1 MNLAELLRASADRH
15 PNRPALTDVAS
26 GATLTYAEL
35 QTAADSVAAA
45 LRTAGVTRAQRIA
58 LVGGNSLAYVGVAFG
73 ILAAG
78 GCVVPIAG
86 NLRDAEREQILRAI
100 DVNGVVRVP
109 EDGAP
114 WTFVWRDREH
124 GGPSGFATVD
134 PAFVR
139 FSSGTT
145 ADAKGVVLSHATTL
159 ARVSAAD
166 AVLRFTPDDRVLWVL
181 PLAYHFAVTI
191 PAYLRAGAHI
201 LLCPE
206 SQPAKMAAALAEERA
221 TVLYAAP
228 LQLERLSAVAN
239 AAPLPALRLALS
251 TAAPLRPETAGR
263 FEARF
268 GRPLGQ
274 AYGIIEAGLPCINTR
289 TDSSIDA
296 DSVGCAVPGYDVGVF
311 TDDGRLL
318 GTGANGEVGIRGP
331 GLFDAYYAPW
341 TPRAAALRDGRVPG
355 GGWFLTGDVGTLD
368 AAGALTLHGRR
379 KSTIVVAGLKFFPE
393 EVEAVLATCPGIIE
407 SRVFARAHP
416 KLGELPHAEV
426 VLTPGT
432 TLDRGAIAAHC
443 ARELSPYKVPVEI
456 TVVAGIAKTAGGKIL
471 RR

>member
-1 MNLAELLRASADRH
+1 MNLAELLRQSADRY

-26 GATLTYAEL
+26 GASLTYAEVL
-35 QTAADSVAAA
+35 AAADSVADA
-45 LRTAGVTRAQRIA
+45 LRAAGITRAQRLA

-78 GCVVPIAG
+78 GCVVPIAS
-86 NLRDAEREQILRAI
+86 NLRAAEREQILRGIA
-100 DVNGVVRVP
+100 VNGVVRVP
-109 EDGAP
+109 DDGAP
-114 WTFVWRDREH
+114 WTFAWRDPEQRA
-124 GGPSGFATVD
+124 PAGFAEID

-159 ARVSAAD
+159 ARVAAAD

-206 SQPAKMAAALAEERA
+206 SQPAKMAAALAGERA

-228 LQLERLSAVAN
+228 LQLERLAAVTD
-239 AAPLPALRLALS
+239 AASLPALRLALS
-251 TAAPLRPETAGR
+251 TAAPLRPETATR

-274 AYGIIEAGLPCINTR
+274 AYGIIEAGLPCIDTR
-289 TDSSIDA
+289 DDSA
-296 DSVGCAVPGYDVGVF
+296 TPTGSVGRPVPGYEVAIF
-311 TDDGRLL
+311 AEDGRRL
-318 GTGANGEVGIRGP
+318 GADASGEVGIHGP

-341 TPRAAALRDGRVPG
+341 TPRAATLRA
-355 GGWFLTGDVGTLD
+355 GWFMTGDVGTLD
-368 AAGALTLHGRR
+368 ASGALTLHGRR
-379 KSTIVVAGLKFFPE
+379 KSTIMVAGLKFFPE
-393 EVEAVLATCPGIIE
+393 EVEAVLATCPGVVE

-416 KLGELPHAEV
+416 RLGELPHAEI
-426 VLTPGT
+426 VLTPGAV
-432 TLDRGAIAAHC
+432 LDRDAIAQHC

-456 TVVAGIAKTAGGKIL
+456 TAVASIAKTAGGKIL